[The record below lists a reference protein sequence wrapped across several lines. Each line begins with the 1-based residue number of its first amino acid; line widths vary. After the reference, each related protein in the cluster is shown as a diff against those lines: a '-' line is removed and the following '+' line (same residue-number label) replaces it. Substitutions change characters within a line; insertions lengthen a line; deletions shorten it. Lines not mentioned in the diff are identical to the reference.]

1 MGRVFTITEGL
12 ENMGAVKTGGQ
23 GSVYKAR
30 RANGTISAV
39 KILPTPIHSETQ
51 DDKHFTD
58 FQNEVNKLKKVNREP
73 NPHVVPIL
81 SSGLTESGSFPF
93 IEMEFVE
100 GPDLEELLHPPHAPI
115 FTVKEAT
122 KVTEQ
127 LSDALAHC
135 HRVGVKH
142 GDVKSNNI
150 KYNVNTGKYVLLDFG
165 MAIMTDEQRRTSL
178 RRAGAVE
185 FMAPEQNEGQIF
197 FETDVYSFGV
207 IIFELLAGV
216 VPFPLTEKGETAR
229 NNIILSHMEK
239 PVPDILELRRK
250 RLPASWTE
258 EKRNAEMQVPEW
270 LLTIVYRCLQKK
282 REDRF
287 EDGTVLNASIMNR
300 TVQKITPVIIDQEQL
315 MHERAALLA
324 RENEELRQQLARE
337 RQRAQAA
344 QTEAAYIQPRKRSSG
359 GLNYLWALLFLAA
372 LGTAFYFIDK
382 YSKKDPPVQTYTE
395 PTAKLPEKKIEE
407 KKPPP
412 VKEEKKEK
420 LTEEQ
425 INEQLA
431 EARRLIDEGEIE
443 EGLFIYKFLAE
454 QQVPEA
460 MFVYGDMGL
469 KKINTALDCGK
480 SWDMVKKA
488 SDKKYP
494 PAMRTIGFLHFFAEN
509 PEVLSINNYDQCSYD
524 RNLFKGSKLMMEAVL
539 AGDSVARRLVD
550 ELNITTDEN
559 AEGNEQ

>member
-39 KILPTPIHSETQ
+39 KILPTPIHSETK
-51 DDKHFTD
+51 DDKHFAD
-58 FQNEVNKLKKVNREP
+58 FQNEVNKLKKVNQEP
-73 NPHVVPIL
+73 SPHVVPIL

-100 GPDLEELLHPPHAPI
+100 GPDLEELLHPPHDPV
-115 FTVKEAT
+115 FTIKEAT
-122 KVTEQ
+122 RVTEQ
-127 LSDALAHC
+127 LSEALAHC

-216 VPFPLTEKGETAR
+216 VPFPLREKGETAR
-229 NNIILSHMEK
+229 NNIILAHMEK
-239 PVPDILELRRK
+239 PVPDILQLRRQQ
-250 RLPASWTE
+250 LPASWPQ
-258 EKRNAEMQVPEW
+258 EKKEAEMQVPEW

-287 EDGTVLNASIMNR
+287 EDGTVLNASVMNR
-300 TVQKITPVIIDQEQL
+300 TVQKVGPPVIDHGIMPD
-315 MHERAALLA
+315 ERTALLA
-324 RENEELRQQLARE
+324 KENEELRQQLARE
-337 RQRAQAA
+337 RQRALAVEQ
-344 QTEAAYIQPRKRSSG
+344 EKAYVEPPRRSSG
-359 GLNYLWALLFLAA
+359 AINYLWALIFLAA
-372 LGTAFYFIDK
+372 LGAAFYFIDRDL
-382 YSKKDPPVQTYTE
+382 KKKSAASERIEPPVTV
-395 PTAKLPEKKIEE
+395 PEQKEE
-407 KKPPP
+407 KKKPPP
-412 VKEEKKEK
+412 VKEEKEEK
-420 LTEEQ
+420 LTEQQ
-425 INEQLA
+425 IAEQLA
-431 EARRLIDEGEIE
+431 EARQLIADGQVE

-454 QQVPEA
+454 QEVPEA
-460 MFVYGDMGL
+460 MFEYGDLGL
-469 KKINTALDCGK
+469 KRVNSSIDCGR
-480 SWDMVKKA
+480 SWEMVQKA

-494 PAMRTIGFLHFFAEN
+494 PAMRTVGFLHFFADN
-509 PEVLSINNYDQCSYD
+509 PDVLAINDYDQCAYD
-524 RNLFKGSKLMMEAVL
+524 RDLFKGSKLMMEAVL

-550 ELNITTDEN
+550 ELNISTPP
-559 AEGNEQ
+559 NEEEAPQ